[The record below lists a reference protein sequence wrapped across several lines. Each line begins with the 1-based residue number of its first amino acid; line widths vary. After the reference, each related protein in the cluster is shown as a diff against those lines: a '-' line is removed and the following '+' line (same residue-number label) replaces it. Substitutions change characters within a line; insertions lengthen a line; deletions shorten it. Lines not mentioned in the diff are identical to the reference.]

1 MTTTSLQVLDAEFER
16 AERLRAAWQLD
27 AAEDAYRALLSDATL
42 RPRLLTE
49 IAVTPTDSGKVAR
62 AGRPGAVSRPARSLR
77 HTLRADARGTVQA
90 SAATR

>member
-49 IAVTPTDSGKVAR
+49 IAVTLR
-62 AGRPGAVSRPARSLR
+62 VSRA
-77 HTLRADARGTVQA
+77 TVYRALDDSRAERT
-90 SAATR
+90 